1 MADELE
7 ELFVREVEV
16 GIADMDLSTGDDVIS
31 TQVVVQHTTAT
42 ERTTGR
48 DRELLLVYGAAEVA
62 ALADALRKASE
73 RATAEA

>member
-42 ERTTGR
+42 ERATGR